1 MLHVFYTVKKKTAKF
16 WVSFLLILIPCYYET
31 AKMINTNYLTSA
43 IQQIDPKASP
53 RKPYVVK
60 FSRSS

>member
-1 MLHVFYTVKKKTAKF
+1 MYFTQLKKKAKF
-16 WVSFLLILIPCYYET
+16 SVSFLLILIPCYYET